1 MVLSFWSA
9 VFFRRLCTDYYLRDL
24 RCRDEVSVIFKTI
37 QIRRHWIE
45 CLAFG
50 VNKPWSRI
58 KQCVLG
64 DELGTENTA
73 NLWKTCIELCYIT
86 MSTICIVVYYR
97 LSRIFLKHSIS
108 RTYNHAGNYAGS
120 ETRIQGPIPQ
130 KIDCFVQFLVQEK
143 GLFSWITE
151 ELVSLFCV
159 NLIFLLANW

>member
-86 MSTICIVVYYR
+86 MSTICIVFYYR
-97 LSRIFLKHSIS
+97 ISRIFLKHSIS
-108 RTYNHAGNYAGS
+108 RTYNYAGS

-143 GLFSWITE
+143 GLFFFFKQLLS
-151 ELVSLFCV
+151 CY
-159 NLIFLLANW
+159 IFNIEQ

>member
-9 VFFRRLCTDYYLRDL
+9 LFFRRLCTDYYLRDL

-37 QIRRHWIE
+37 QIRRHCIE

-130 KIDCFVQFLVQEK
+130 KIDCFVFH
-143 GLFSWITE
+143 
-151 ELVSLFCV
+151 ELPKSLFHYFV
-159 NLIFLLANW
+159 SI